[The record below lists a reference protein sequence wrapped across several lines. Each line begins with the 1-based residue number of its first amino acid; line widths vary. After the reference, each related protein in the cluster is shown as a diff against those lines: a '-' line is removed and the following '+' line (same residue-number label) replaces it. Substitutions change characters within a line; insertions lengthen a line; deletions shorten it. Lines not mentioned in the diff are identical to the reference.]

1 MDYSSAHPDRL
12 ESWELDVAAQV
23 VYRFLASR
31 PSFGSPAVSPEDV
44 IQDCLLHWLR
54 QRHRYRSNRGAS
66 LQTYMRRVLERFLL
80 DLERKSKAQKRGS
93 GRQPLSLDFTA
104 PGEGKELP
112 LADLIADPDPAVQ
125 PEERLLNRERSR
137 HIRRALLRLSQRQQL
152 LAAGL
157 AEGKS
162 MSEMSQLLGVHRDTL
177 YADLRRIKAIFRDDG
192 LAEFLT

>member
-1 MDYSSAHPDRL
+1 MDYSSARPNRL

-23 VYRFLASR
+23 VYLFLASR
-31 PSFGSPAVSPEDV
+31 PFFGSPTVSPEDLV
-44 IQDCLLHWLR
+44 QDCLLHWLR
-54 QRHRYRSNRGAS
+54 QRHRYRLNRGAS

-93 GRQPLSLDFTA
+93 GTQPLSLDFTA
-104 PGEGKELP
+104 PEEDEDAN
-112 LADLIADPDPAVQ
+112 LADLIADADSAVQ
-125 PEERLLNRERSR
+125 PEERLLHRERSQR
-137 HIRRALLRLSQRQQL
+137 IRRAVLRLSQRQQL

-162 MSEMSQLLGVHRDTL
+162 ISEMSQLLGVHRDTL
-177 YADLRRIKAIFRDDG
+177 YADLRRIKAIFQDDG

>member
-1 MDYSSAHPDRL
+1 MDYSSARPNRL

-23 VYRFLASR
+23 VYLFLASR
-31 PSFGSPAVSPEDV
+31 PSFGSPTVSPEDLV
-44 IQDCLLHWLR
+44 QDCLLHWLR
-54 QRHRYRSNRGAS
+54 QRHRYRFNRGAS

-93 GRQPLSLDFTA
+93 GTQPLSLDFTA
-104 PGEGKELP
+104 PEEDEDAN
-112 LADLIADPDPAVQ
+112 LADLIADADSAVQ
-125 PEERLLNRERSR
+125 PEERLLDRERSQR
-137 HIRRALLRLSQRQQL
+137 IRRAVLRLSQRQQL

-162 MSEMSQLLGVHRDTL
+162 ISEMSQLFGVHRDTL
-177 YADLRRIKAIFRDDG
+177 YADLRRIKAIFQDDG